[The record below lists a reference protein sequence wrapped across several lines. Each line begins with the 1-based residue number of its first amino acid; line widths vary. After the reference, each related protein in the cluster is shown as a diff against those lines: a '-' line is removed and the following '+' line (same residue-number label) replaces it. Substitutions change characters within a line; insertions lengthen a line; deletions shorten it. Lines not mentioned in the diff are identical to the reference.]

1 MTRQYCTF
9 FLNKIYF
16 GIDVLQVQEV
26 IRFTE
31 ITPVPLAPLD
41 ILGLINLRGKIVTI
55 IDIKSRL
62 EMNHTNNL
70 NLENNYNIILNNNSE
85 LVSLT
90 VDEIGDVVEVTES
103 EFEPA
108 PATLKGKI
116 RSLLHGAYKIQ
127 DKFLLIIDVDKLLTT
142 NLA

>member
-1 MTRQYCTF
+1 MTLQYCTF

-62 EMNHTNNL
+62 EMNHTNNS
-70 NLENNYNIILNNNSE
+70 NLETNYNIILNNNSE

-90 VDEIGDVVEVTES
+90 VDEIGDVVEVTET
-103 EFEPA
+103 EFEPP

-116 RSLLHGAYKIQ
+116 RLLLHGAYKIQ

>member
-1 MTRQYCTF
+1 MTIQYCTF
-9 FLNKIYF
+9 FINKIYF
-16 GIDVLQVQEV
+16 GVDVLQVQEV

-70 NLENNYNIILNNNSE
+70 NLEDNYNIILNNNSE

-90 VDEIGDVVEVTES
+90 VDEIGDVVEVTET
-103 EFEPA
+103 EFEPP